1 MYQIQG
7 YPQRMKVYWIPEK
20 LPILDD
26 LAKDKTYLQP
36 EESKNVRKNKTY
48 LQPKGSKNVRKNKTY
63 LQPEESKN
71 VRKRLINISF
81 FVVNTV

>member
-36 EESKNVRKNKTY
+36 EESNNVKKKHIYNPRN
-48 LQPKGSKNVRKNKTY
+48 PRM
-63 LQPEESKN
+63 
-71 VRKRLINISF
+71 
-81 FVVNTV
+81 

>member
-36 EESKNVRKNKTY
+36 EESNNVKKNIFTTRGIQECKK
-48 LQPKGSKNVRKNKTY
+48 KG
-63 LQPEESKN
+63 
-71 VRKRLINISF
+71 
-81 FVVNTV
+81 